1 MPNGSCPSLAKAP
14 PPRILPAPS
23 SPASPTLSTP
33 TERVCGVPSP
43 IPAFTPIITPTRMRG
58 SPSGTTVL
66 PATLPRSIPSRTAAR
81 RAARPGNP
89 SAATTD
95 CTKKSI
101 GSIRWR
107 RNSTP
112 ARISLTRPRSPPRPT
127 EIAPI
132 TGVSITVPTRPAIS
146 STPLPSTDF
155 PHPSQPRWR
164 SPLTSADRCSSGDS
178 RKAVVYS
185 G

>member
-23 SPASPTLSTP
+23 SPVSPTPSTP
-33 TERVCGVPSP
+33 TERACEAPMP
-43 IPAFTPIITPTRMRG
+43 TPR
-58 SPSGTTVL
+58 SPSGTTAL

-155 PHPSQPRWR
+155 PHPSRPRWR

-178 RKAVVYS
+178 RKAVAYS